1 MPSSKNFFI
10 ALQKFVNGKDL
21 LTLYYNE
28 AKKNAP
34 FPYGVISDP
43 NESLLKYGNQV
54 FFDILIWSKDPITGV
69 KLEEIT
75 EQLIA
80 LLDRHIFSEQR
91 AVIYFES
98 QKPVSDPEFELVKKK
113 LTFSVRIF

>member
-1 MPSSKNFFI
+1 MPSSKDFFI
-10 ALQKFVNGKDL
+10 ALQKYVNVRKII
-21 LTLYYNE
+21 TLYYNE

-54 FFDILIWSKDPITGV
+54 FFDILIWAKDPITGV

-80 LLDRHIFSEQR
+80 SLDRHLFIEER

-98 QKPVSDPEFELVKKK
+98 QKSVSDQEFELVKKK